1 MNETLATIILSRIP
15 SKQETQFLFAICLF
29 PTHIFA
35 FLSLFRRLSALLLK
49 TNLAELLA
57 VFAYVLTFTFFE
69 SLSLTLLLILL
80 AVLLPY
86 RLFRDRLILKGALF
100 VLVITIWSI
109 SLQAQGAEIT
119 NWYLGFLLL
128 ELLLAFL
135 IVNYSKIAVRGIQWF
150 VDRMTVLSYV
160 YLFLDILSVAY
171 LITRAILL

>member
-1 MNETLATIILSRIP
+1 VNEKLSTIIISRIP
-15 SKQETQFLFAICLF
+15 SKEETQFLFAICLF

-35 FLSLFRRLSALLLK
+35 FLSLFRRFSALLLK

-57 VFAYVLTFTFFE
+57 VFAYVLSFTFFE
-69 SLSLTLLLILL
+69 SLSLTLLLVLLAILL
-80 AVLLPY
+80 PC
-86 RLFRDRLILKGALF
+86 RLFRDLLIPKGALF

-119 NWYLGFLLL
+119 NWYLGFLLF

-135 IVNYSKIAVRGIQWF
+135 IVSYSKIAVRGIQWF
-150 VDRMTVLSYV
+150 VERMAVLSYT
-160 YLFLDILSVAY
+160 YLLFDILSIIY